1 MNRAL
6 ILLVLILGIQHSY
19 SQNETK
25 VTFSFGKMYMIR
37 QDSKTNEVITEQ
49 PFAKVRSIIYDTF
62 YKSYDI
68 LVTTPEGKDT
78 GFSLSYVNYD
88 KKTNLIRMKDK
99 QNDYWYAV
107 DNLDKNGLLYIT
119 NETAKNGII
128 LSFKFVNLIK
138 D

>member
-1 MNRAL
+1 
-6 ILLVLILGIQHSY
+6 
-19 SQNETK
+19 
-25 VTFSFGKMYMIR
+25 MIR
-37 QDSKTNEVITEQ
+37 QDSKTKETITEQ

-62 YKSYDI
+62 YKSYVI

-78 GFSLSYVNYD
+78 GFSLSYVHYD

-99 QNDYWYAV
+99 QDDYWYV
-107 DNLDKNGLLYIT
+107 MDNLDKIGMLYLT
-119 NETAKNGII
+119 NEISKNGII

>member
-1 MNRAL
+1 
-6 ILLVLILGIQHSY
+6 
-19 SQNETK
+19 
-25 VTFSFGKMYMIR
+25 
-37 QDSKTNEVITEQ
+37 
-49 PFAKVRSIIYDTF
+49 
-62 YKSYDI
+62 
-68 LVTTPEGKDT
+68 
-78 GFSLSYVNYD
+78 VNYD

-107 DNLDKNGLLYIT
+107 DNLDKNGMLYIT